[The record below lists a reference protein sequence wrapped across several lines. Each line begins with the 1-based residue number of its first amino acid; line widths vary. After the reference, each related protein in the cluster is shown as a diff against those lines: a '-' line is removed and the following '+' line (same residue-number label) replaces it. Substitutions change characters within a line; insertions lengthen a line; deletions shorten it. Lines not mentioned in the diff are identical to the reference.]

1 MLLPFK
7 NNSLVEVTY
16 LLIRF
21 NKSKFPRNTN
31 NNNGNGVTKQKN
43 THARTHARIS
53 NNEEDNTG
61 KG

>member
-21 NKSKFPRNTN
+21 NKSKFPWNANNT
-31 NNNGNGVTKQKN
+31 NGNGVTKQ
-43 THARTHARIS
+43 THARTHARTS